1 MRLKLTIIKWSSP
14 INLSHLWE
22 LRNITMSLCGKST
35 QKSFIVLKTPNFFS
49 KVFNFFIETNNI
61 ILKYFL
67 FLLLHA
73 QVFCLTIITCCCELK
88 VLSFTFQR
96 GAASNK
102 NHLLSSG
109 TMDFDFD
116 SSELPTT
123 FIKKV
128 NSNIKDLE
136 ETSVS
141 TSELDLE
148 AMEST
153 KLTKR
158 KHHNNNNNTKTKEQA
173 PVTVHSIL
181 NGPTNK
187 MRAYLRSKTGQ
198 FLRMGPNGELGG
210 TEDMRDKYGE

>member
-1 MRLKLTIIKWSSP
+1 M
-14 INLSHLWE
+14 
-22 LRNITMSLCGKST
+22 
-35 QKSFIVLKTPNFFS
+35 
-49 KVFNFFIETNNI
+49 
-61 ILKYFL
+61 
-67 FLLLHA
+67 
-73 QVFCLTIITCCCELK
+73 
-88 VLSFTFQR
+88 
-96 GAASNK
+96 
-102 NHLLSSG
+102 
-109 TMDFDFD
+109 DFD

-136 ETSVS
+136 KTSVS

-153 KLTKR
+153 GKTTKLKRR
-158 KHHNNNNNTKTKEQA
+158 KHHNNNKTKTKTKERA
-173 PVTVHSIL
+173 PVTIHSIL

-210 TEDMRDKYGE
+210 TEDMRDENGECESNFNVNRKKQISL

>member
-1 MRLKLTIIKWSSP
+1 
-14 INLSHLWE
+14 
-22 LRNITMSLCGKST
+22 
-35 QKSFIVLKTPNFFS
+35 
-49 KVFNFFIETNNI
+49 
-61 ILKYFL
+61 
-67 FLLLHA
+67 
-73 QVFCLTIITCCCELK
+73 
-88 VLSFTFQR
+88 
-96 GAASNK
+96 
-102 NHLLSSG
+102 
-109 TMDFDFD
+109 MDLDFD
-116 SSELPTT
+116 SSDLPTT

-128 NSNIKDLE
+128 KSNIKDLE

-153 KLTKR
+153 KLVKR
-158 KHHNNNNNTKTKEQA
+158 RKSHNNNNNNNNSNNNNNKTKTKEQA

-210 TEDMRDKYGE
+210 TEDMRDEYGKCVNIFTQLEKKKGLREERKLSLYL

>member
-1 MRLKLTIIKWSSP
+1 
-14 INLSHLWE
+14 
-22 LRNITMSLCGKST
+22 
-35 QKSFIVLKTPNFFS
+35 
-49 KVFNFFIETNNI
+49 
-61 ILKYFL
+61 
-67 FLLLHA
+67 
-73 QVFCLTIITCCCELK
+73 
-88 VLSFTFQR
+88 
-96 GAASNK
+96 
-102 NHLLSSG
+102 
-109 TMDFDFD
+109 MDLEDFD

-136 ETSVS
+136 EKSIS
-141 TSELDLE
+141 TSELDLK

-153 KLTKR
+153 DDNAKLKRR
-158 KHHNNNNNTKTKEQA
+158 KHHNNNKTKTKEQA

-210 TEDMRDKYGE
+210 TEDMRDEYGKCELNFFLRK